1 MLTNVTAR
9 SAQLMRGL
17 TLLAK
22 RHPITDIR
30 GRGLMVGV
38 EFGGTDGGRKAEKGV
53 AGVSVI
59 LYALCAV
66 LMLAPAGAHPPV
78 AHFTFSP
85 LTLKSL
91 PPSTHTPP
99 GGATCG
105 VQGLM
110 LMLPLT

>member
-53 AGVSVI
+53 AGVSV
-59 LYALCAV
+59 CFCV
-66 LMLAPAGAHPPV
+66 HCV
-78 AHFTFSP
+78 R
-85 LTLKSL
+85 
-91 PPSTHTPP
+91 
-99 GGATCG
+99 C
-105 VQGLM
+105 
-110 LMLPLT
+110 